1 MGAGSGA
8 SPRVARPPLRV
19 RTRIGSRVGRAAAR
33 GRHLTYELLQLRG
46 AGDRLRRRR
55 GAPRARRRRVAAPR
69 AGQTVRM
76 AITPK
81 KIIGTAVGLG
91 RGAFSLG
98 AGLLRR
104 DETSE
109 RPTTPAT
116 PAATSSPATARGTTS
131 GAPSTVGAPKPGEP
145 RGVKSATA

>member
-1 MGAGSGA
+1 
-8 SPRVARPPLRV
+8 
-19 RTRIGSRVGRAAAR
+19 
-33 GRHLTYELLQLRG
+33 
-46 AGDRLRRRR
+46 
-55 GAPRARRRRVAAPR
+55 
-69 AGQTVRM
+69 M

-145 RGVKSATA
+145 RGVKSATAPTASRPPAAETKAPAAKPSAKTKAAAKAKARPKAVPAAPRKKGPTSKTQEV